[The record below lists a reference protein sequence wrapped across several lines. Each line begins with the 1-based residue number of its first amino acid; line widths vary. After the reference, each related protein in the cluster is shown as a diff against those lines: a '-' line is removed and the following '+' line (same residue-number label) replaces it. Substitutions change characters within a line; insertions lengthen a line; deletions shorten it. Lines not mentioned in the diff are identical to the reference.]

1 MESSGI
7 VSLIA
12 NVALAVYVCGS
23 DRFHGCSTQIVL
35 KEKVYSR
42 QKYGM

>member
-7 VSLIA
+7 ISLIA

-23 DRFHGCSTQIVL
+23 DRFHGCSAQIVL

-42 QKYGM
+42 QKYGT